1 MTRTTDMILLKT
13 TALLVASNFFMLCA
27 WYLHPRLEFLKGR
40 TILLAILVS
49 WGIAF
54 FEYVLQVPANRIG
67 HAGGISFYQLKF
79 LQEIITLAVFVPFAL
94 FLLNEK
100 LTWNY
105 LWAALC
111 LCGAA
116 YFVFSGGFQGNDKP
130 ASAEASHVAEV
141 SVSDRLP

>member
-1 MTRTTDMILLKT
+1 MTLLKT
-13 TALLVASNFFMLCA
+13 TLLLVASNFFMLSA
-27 WYLHPRLEFLKGR
+27 WYLHPRLKLLEGR

-67 HAGGISFYQLKF
+67 YAGGLTFYQLKF

-94 FLLNEK
+94 LFLHER
-100 LTWNY
+100 LTWNHMM
-105 LWAALC
+105 AAIC

-116 YFVFSGGFQGNDKP
+116 YFVFSGGFGRPVKTE
-130 ASAEASHVAEV
+130 SGSTSHVAAPAP
-141 SVSDRLP
+141 SHRSS

>member
-1 MTRTTDMILLKT
+1 MTLLKT
-13 TALLVASNFFMLCA
+13 MALLVASNFFMLSA
-27 WYLHPRLEFLKGR
+27 WYLHPRLKFLEGR
-40 TILLAILVS
+40 TIVLAVLVS

-67 HAGGISFYQLKF
+67 FAGGLSFYQLKL

-94 FLLNEK
+94 LFLHEK

-105 LWAALC
+105 VCAALC

-116 YFVFSGGFQGNDKP
+116 WFVFSGGFGRTEKTESD
-130 ASAEASHVAEV
+130 STSHAAVLAHP
-141 SVSDRLP
+141 DRLT

>member
-1 MTRTTDMILLKT
+1 MILLKT
-13 TALLVASNFFMLCA
+13 TTLLVASNFFMLCA
-27 WYLHPRLEFLKGR
+27 WYLHPRLKFLEGR
-40 TILLAILVS
+40 PIALAILVS

-67 HAGGISFYQLKF
+67 YAGGISFYQLKF

-94 FLLNEK
+94 LFLNEK

-116 YFVFSGGFQGNDKP
+116 YFVFSGGFGRPEKTEP
-130 ASAEASHVAEV
+130 AAKSHVTAPAHP
-141 SVSDRLP
+141 DQPT

>member
-1 MTRTTDMILLKT
+1 M
-13 TALLVASNFFMLCA
+13 
-27 WYLHPRLEFLKGR
+27 
-40 TILLAILVS
+40 S

-67 HAGGISFYQLKF
+67 VAGGISFYQLKF

-94 FLLNEK
+94 LLLNEK

-116 YFVFSGGFQGNDKP
+116 YFVFSGGFKGREHPRQEPHAAAVTEPDQTP
-130 ASAEASHVAEV
+130 
-141 SVSDRLP
+141 

>member
-1 MTRTTDMILLKT
+1 MTLLKT
-13 TALLVASNFFMLCA
+13 ILLLVASNFFMLCA
-27 WYLHPRLEFLKGR
+27 WYLHPRLKFLEGR
-40 TILLAILVS
+40 TIMLAILVS

-67 HAGGISFYQLKF
+67 YAGGLSFYQLKF

-94 FLLNEK
+94 FFLHEK

-105 LWAALC
+105 VWAALC

-116 YFVFSGGFQGNDKP
+116 YFVFSGGFGRNDKTEP
-130 ASAEASHVAEV
+130 GSISHVTVPAH
-141 SVSDRLP
+141 SDRTT

>member
-1 MTRTTDMILLKT
+1 MTLLKT
-13 TALLVASNFFMLCA
+13 ILLLIASNFFMLCA

-40 TILLAILVS
+40 TIALAILVS

-54 FEYVLQVPANRIG
+54 FVYVLQVPANRIG
-67 HAGGISFYQLKF
+67 YAGGISFYQLKF

-94 FLLNEK
+94 LFLNEK

-116 YFVFSGGFQGNDKP
+116 YFVFSGGFPGQEKTRPQPLEP
-130 ASAEASHVAEV
+130 AAAPDVAPSPPPEQHV
-141 SVSDRLP
+141 

>member
-1 MTRTTDMILLKT
+1 MTTILLLT
-13 TALLVASNFFMLCA
+13 LSNVFMTFA
-27 WYLHPRLEFLKGR
+27 WYGHLKHKQSA
-40 TILLAILVS
+40 LWLAILVS

-67 HAGGISFYQLKF
+67 YAGGISFYQLKF

-94 FLLNEK
+94 LFLQEK
-100 LTWNY
+100 LTRNY

-116 YFVFSGGFQGNDKP
+116 YFVFSGGFQGAEKLEP
-130 ASAEASHVAEV
+130 ATSSHVA
-141 SVSDRLP
+141 SKSAAD

>member
-1 MTRTTDMILLKT
+1 MILLKT

-27 WYLHPRLEFLKGR
+27 WYLHPRLKFLEGK
-40 TILLAILVS
+40 TIALAIFVS

-67 HAGGISFYQLKF
+67 YAGGISFYQLKF

-94 FLLNEK
+94 LFLQEK

-116 YFVFSGGFQGNDKP
+116 YFVFSGGFQGSDRNDPDKG
-130 ASAEASHVAEV
+130 SHVAPQAAPE
-141 SVSDRLP
+141 RLP

>member
-1 MTRTTDMILLKT
+1 MTMLKT
-13 TALLVASNFFMLCA
+13 TLLLIASNFFMLCA

-40 TILLAILVS
+40 TIALAILVS

-67 HAGGISFYQLKF
+67 YAGGISFYQLKF

-94 FLLNEK
+94 LFLNEK

-116 YFVFSGGFQGNDKP
+116 YFVFSGGFQGAEKASEKP
-130 ASAEASHVAEV
+130 EPAATHVAPSTLPE
-141 SVSDRLP
+141 RLS